1 MNLHIVLC
9 TLYGVSLVAQDI
21 FIPLK
26 DSYGNLN
33 MPAEINGFE
42 MEFIFDPGAYNVILS
57 PEKASF
63 LFKNGYLNKAN
74 IGRTTWSRMA
84 DGSIRKGTTITIDD
98 IVIGG
103 LILYDVTAIILD
115 GKNTSNL
122 FGLSALKK
130 VARYSVNN
138 VTSMLEITPFPDAE
152 YAGECVVGNCKIGQG
167 KFVFFDGSYYE
178 GSFLNG
184 EFHGN
189 GKYVWADG
197 SVFQGTYQNGLYH
210 GNGKFIHSDGTITRG
225 SYVNDLK
232 EGIFII
238 HYLNGKERKET
249 YKNGELVCTEM
260 Q

>member
-9 TLYGVSLVAQDI
+9 TLCSVSLVAQDI

-26 DSYGNLN
+26 ESYGNLK

-63 LFKNGYLNKAN
+63 LFKNGYLSKAN
-74 IGRTTWSRMA
+74 IGGTTWSRIA
-84 DGSIRKGTTITIDD
+84 DGSIRKGTTITIDN

-138 VTSMLEITPFPDAE
+138 ITTMLEITPFPDAD
-152 YAGECVVGNCKIGQG
+152 YAGECVVGNCETGQG
-167 KFVFFDGSYYE
+167 KYVYFDGAYYE
-178 GSFLNG
+178 GAFLNG
-184 EFHGN
+184 SFHGN
-189 GKYVWADG
+189 GRFVWTDG
-197 SVFQGTYQNGLYH
+197 DVFTCTYEQGVCSGKSEFIQN
-210 GNGKFIHSDGTITRG
+210 DGTITRG
-225 SYVNDLK
+225 TYVNDLK
-232 EGIFII
+232 EGIFTI
-238 HYLNGKERKET
+238 HYLNGKEIKEL